1 MRMVDKVLSF
11 PLVGNMQLLHVVLIC
26 TGGAF
31 AETIRQTVHLNQKRA
46 SELIETP
53 NVVTGLLARKWRAER
68 NFWLSFFCFTLWCL
82 LAAFY
87 RLQVQVLR
95 LEDQLA
101 ANGDDVGSVPPRK
114 PVQPSAPPMVRN
126 CVCTVVVCAQLQC
139 RRWVQTSRA
148 RKRMLE
154 SWRFLFIHPHSR

>member
-1 MRMVDKVLSF
+1 MIMRDDGMCEAATPCSRRKFRAAIVKMVDRVLSF

-31 AETIRQTVHLNQKRA
+31 AETIRQTVHLSQKRA

-87 RLQVQVLR
+87 RLQVQMLA
-95 LEDQLA
+95 LEDRLA
-101 ANGDDVGSVPPRK
+101 ANGDDFGSVPPRK
-114 PVQPSAPPMVRN
+114 PVQPSAPPLSSQDSKPSKKD
-126 CVCTVVVCAQLQC
+126 A
-139 RRWVQTSRA
+139 
-148 RKRMLE
+148 
-154 SWRFLFIHPHSR
+154 